1 MARMPRSLE
10 DCLKGD
16 AGFARLSTQAARL
29 LKLQR
34 LLDSATP
41 LARNARVA
49 NLRVGN
55 VVVIHA
61 ANSAAAAKLRQIV
74 PSLVGIFRRELA
86 EVTGIDVRVQPRAD
100 GRPALPAPPRRS
112 ISESQKRG
120 LASLADRLR
129 ADSPLRSALG
139 RLVDRSR

>member
-16 AGFARLSTQAARL
+16 AGFARLSTQAVRL
-29 LKLQR
+29 LNLQR

-49 NLRVGN
+49 NLRVGK
-55 VVVIHA
+55 VVIHA
-61 ANSAAAAKLRQIV
+61 TNSAVAAKLRQLA
-74 PSLVGIFRRELA
+74 PSLVGVFRHEVP

-100 GRPALPAPPRRS
+100 NHQPASIPARK
-112 ISESQKRG
+112 IIGEAQKRG
-120 LASLADRLR
+120 LTSLADGLPE
-129 ADSPLRSALG
+129 DSPLRSALG
-139 RLVDRSR
+139 RLIDRSG

>member
-41 LARNARVA
+41 LARYARVA

-61 ANSAAAAKLRQIV
+61 ATSATAAKLRQLV
-74 PSLVGIFRRELA
+74 PSLVAFFRRELP
-86 EVTGIDVRVQPRAD
+86 EVTGIDVRVQARAEN
-100 GRPALPAPPRRS
+100 RPAAPPLPRRS

-120 LASLADRLR
+120 LTSLADRLR
-129 ADSPLRSALG
+129 ADSPLRSALAK
-139 RLVDRSR
+139 LVERSR

>member
-10 DCLKGD
+10 DCLNGD
-16 AGFARLSTQAARL
+16 ASFARLSTQAARL

-41 LARNARVA
+41 LARYARVA

-55 VVVIHA
+55 VVIHA
-61 ANSAAAAKLRQIV
+61 ANSAAAAKLRQLA
-74 PSLVGIFRRELA
+74 PSLVIIFRNELA
-86 EVTGIDVRVQPRAD
+86 EVTGIDVRVQPRNAA
-100 GRPALPAPPRRS
+100 RPAVPQAPQRS
-112 ISESQKRG
+112 IGENQKRG
-120 LASLADRLR
+120 LTSLATRLR
-129 ADSPLRSALG
+129 KDSPLRAALD